1 MLDALVDRQ
10 DAEVAGAAQAAVPVQ
25 RPQAAQHLRAAGT
38 GAKAAVQKIGAGG
51 VNKRLAYYGLVGQQS
66 FNFGG
71 LGQGSGHKR
80 KRKKPQAAG
89 GLAKIARK
97 ETGVPTRSDPKA
109 RVTLQPQTLYF
120 AFSVKIFLP
129 YLLAAAAL
137 TGCVTAKRYDDLKA
151 RQQADSQGKEAA
163 ERQLRT
169 ATTELKKSTDEAAQ
183 LRLETK
189 RLSVDSAQT
198 GTAYRKTRMLYNEL
212 NNSYDK
218 LLKNSDREL
227 ANKTS
232 DYDKV
237 ARDLARREAELGTAE
252 VNLQRS
258 KSDNDR
264 LAADLKTREAKL
276 TELTQALADKDKAVA
291 DLKARVSKALLS
303 FNSADLQVKLKDG
316 KVYVSLSE
324 QLLFKSGSTKVD
336 PKGQEALKKL
346 ATVLQEQKDVNVV
359 VEGHTDNVPIL
370 RGTAGM
376 ADNWDLSALRAT
388 EIARLLATSG
398 VTPARITAS
407 GRSQYVPLT
416 ANDTPANKAVNRRTE
431 IILTPKLDELFQIL
445 DGNSAGGK

>member
-1 MLDALVDRQ
+1 M
-10 DAEVAGAAQAAVPVQ
+10 
-25 RPQAAQHLRAAGT
+25 
-38 GAKAAVQKIGAGG
+38 KI
-51 VNKRLAYYGLVGQQS
+51 L
-66 FNFGG
+66 F
-71 LGQGSGHKR
+71 
-80 KRKKPQAAG
+80 
-89 GLAKIARK
+89 
-97 ETGVPTRSDPKA
+97 
-109 RVTLQPQTLYF
+109 
-120 AFSVKIFLP
+120 P
-129 YLLAAAAL
+129 YLFAAAAL
-137 TGCVTAKRYDDLKA
+137 TGCVTAKKYDDLKA
-151 RQQADSQGKEAA
+151 RQQADAQGKDTA
-163 ERQLRT
+163 ERQLNK
-169 ATTELKKSTDEAAQ
+169 ATTELQKITDEAAQ

-198 GTAYRKTRMLYNEL
+198 GAAYRKTRMLYNEL

-258 KSDNDR
+258 KADNDR

-276 TELTQALADKDKAVA
+276 AELTQVLADKDKAVA

-303 FNSADLQVKLKDG
+303 FSGSDLQVKLKDG

-346 ATVLQEQKDVNVV
+346 ATVLQEQRDVNVV
-359 VEGHTDNVPIL
+359 VEGHTDNVPM
-370 RGTAGM
+370 RAGTAGL

-388 EIARLLATSG
+388 EIARLLANSG

-407 GRSQYVPLT
+407 GRSEYVPLT
-416 ANDTPANKAVNRRTE
+416 ANDSPQNKALNRRTE
-431 IILTPKLDELFQIL
+431 IILTPKLDELFKIL
-445 DGNSAGGK
+445 DGNSAAAGK